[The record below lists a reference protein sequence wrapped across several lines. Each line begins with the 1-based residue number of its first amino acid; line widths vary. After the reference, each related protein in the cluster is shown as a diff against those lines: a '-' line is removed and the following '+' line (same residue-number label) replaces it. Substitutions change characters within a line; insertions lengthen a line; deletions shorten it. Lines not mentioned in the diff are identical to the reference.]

1 MFFSR
6 CYPGTL
12 QREQLCKKM
21 ITSKVTGGNMD
32 SIKAN
37 VVPLIFKETN
47 ERERG
52 EYEEQLNTLIEIY
65 GDTARFAR
73 PVWVGDPIPECD
85 AIVFPQLIGA
95 AYHYTET
102 LKEYNK
108 PAVVITSQ
116 FGTVDMWDWELITYM
131 RSRGLNVFS
140 PYNIDL
146 GKVVFRAIG
155 TKEHL
160 KGAKFLMFQDDPG
173 EGMQAYIFKRFY
185 WWEKE
190 CSEQIEKAFGAKLYY
205 KSWKEVNRKAAAYDP
220 AEALAL
226 FESWNVPCEG
236 LSDEQ
241 KIPVGQLYLAIKAE
255 IDELGGVDGI
265 GANCLNESMYSQTTP
280 CLIWNM
286 LFEKYGII
294 WCCEGDTLSL
304 ISTYV
309 LYQSLRQPIMMT
321 NIYPFLVGKAAIHHE
336 KIDDFP
342 PVDEPE
348 NYALGVHC
356 GYAGFTPRCFCCRW
370 RVVPKVL
377 AIVNEKAHV
386 VDAELPVGDM
396 VLAKINPTFDRIT
409 VIPGK
414 IEKYVQFPGTDSRNA
429 SLLHYANGEQVME
442 GLPSHHQ
449 LIITR
454 KQKAPISQVAKV
466 FGWELEVIE

>member
-1 MFFSR
+1 
-6 CYPGTL
+6 
-12 QREQLCKKM
+12 
-21 ITSKVTGGNMD
+21 MD

>member
-1 MFFSR
+1 
-6 CYPGTL
+6 
-12 QREQLCKKM
+12 
-21 ITSKVTGGNMD
+21 MD
-32 SIKAN
+32 PLKAKI
-37 VVPLIFKETN
+37 VPLQFRETN
-47 ERERG
+47 ERERN
-52 EYEEQLNTLIEIY
+52 EYKDQMGKLNELY
-65 GDTARFAR
+65 GDTAGFLPPVFA
-73 PVWVGDPIPECD
+73 GEDIPACD

-95 AYHYTET
+95 AYHYVEK
-102 LKEYNK
+102 LRAYDK
-108 PAVVITSQ
+108 PMIVITSQ
-116 FGTVDMWDWELITYM
+116 FGTVDMWDWELITYL
-131 RSRGLNVFS
+131 RSHGLTVFS
-140 PYNIDL
+140 PYNIEL
-146 GKVVFRAIG
+146 GKVILRAIAVR
-155 TKEHL
+155 EHL

-190 CSEQIEKAFGAKLYY
+190 CSEQIEKAFGARLIYR
-205 KSWKEVNRKAAAYDP
+205 SWKEVNEMAKSFDP
-220 AEALAL
+220 SEALAL
-226 FESWNVPCEG
+226 FESWNIPCEG
-236 LSDEQ
+236 LTDEH
-241 KIPVGQLYLAIKAE
+241 KVPVGQLYLAIRSV

-286 LFEKYGII
+286 LFEQFGII

-342 PVDEPE
+342 PVADPE
-348 NYALGVHC
+348 NHALGVHC
-356 GYAGFTPRCFCCRW
+356 GYAGFTPRCFCRRW
-370 RVVPKVL
+370 KVVPKVL
-377 AIVNEKAHV
+377 EIVNEKAHV
-386 VDAELPVGDM
+386 VDGELPAGDM

-429 SLLHYANGEQVME
+429 SLLHYSNGEQVME

-449 LIITR
+449 LIITG
-454 KQKAPISQVAKV
+454 KQKAPIAQVAKV
-466 FGWELEVIE
+466 FGWQMEVID